1 MKKALKVALMAASL
15 FVLGGC
21 SSMLDATYGL
31 GMEKPADAPAGWASH
46 REGLRFEREG
56 KPKDAKLAFCNAA
69 ELGHPEGKT
78 RCEQYTLLEATE
90 IYFKKRDSRYAEIV
104 VCSVKEYGP
113 TAKALCE
120 MGMQGQDIGSG
131 IDALR
136 AKLDVDAPKD
146 GSSGCRAAAPAAT
159 EHGTG
164 AQDSASA
171 RIRCQGP
178 DRRPL
183 DHVNRRPGEMGH
195 QQCTAVGL
203 EVPL

>member
-104 VCSVKEYGP
+104 VCSVKEYGQ

-120 MGMQGQDIGSG
+120 MGTQGQDIGPGLMRYAQSLMSTPQKTVRPV
-131 IDALR
+131 AVPQR
-136 AKLDVDAPKD
+136 QPQQSTAPVRKTQPRPASVAKDLIGD
-146 GSSGCRAAAPAAT
+146 
-159 EHGTG
+159 
-164 AQDSASA
+164 
-171 RIRCQGP
+171 
-178 DRRPL
+178 L
-183 DHVNRRPGEMGH
+183 
-195 QQCTAVGL
+195 
-203 EVPL
+203 